1 MDDVFNDELF
11 DGVQSSRRCWI
22 IGVRRGPRRTGR
34 ISSDVKKC
42 WVLDRDDAHYLTR
55 MVIFGNHVNEGDHHY
70 STAGWAIA
78 RAVRDARQLGID
90 MWRIAMLDETLR
102 PLVTLEFVLSTAG
115 EVALEAFALAYSD
128 DGGGNDVERLTADAM
143 EIVAWYSGTTGGCIP
158 EYIVAYGEMRGEDAV
173 EVLDEEMEQL
183 VEITVEDMEERLET
197 FLGSV
202 REMLLGDS
210 TGSGTGSLEG
220 QAGDDLGSE

>member
-1 MDDVFNDELF
+1 
-11 DGVQSSRRCWI
+11 
-22 IGVRRGPRRTGR
+22 
-34 ISSDVKKC
+34 
-42 WVLDRDDAHYLTR
+42 
-55 MVIFGNHVNEGDHHY
+55 
-70 STAGWAIA
+70 
-78 RAVRDARQLGID
+78 
-90 MWRIAMLDETLR
+90 
-102 PLVTLEFVLSTAG
+102 
-115 EVALEAFALAYSD
+115 VALEAFALAYSD

-143 EIVAWYSGTTGGCIP
+143 EIVAWYSGTTGDCIP